1 MKQACSLMGT
11 WVFKSDKYQK
21 TSVGVQGKGKCILS
35 KFKFVKKKIK
45 VKYPLTYR

>member
-1 MKQACSLMGT
+1 MKQACSLMGGFSNQT
-11 WVFKSDKYQK
+11 ISI
-21 TSVGVQGKGKCILS
+21 TSVGVQGTGKCILS